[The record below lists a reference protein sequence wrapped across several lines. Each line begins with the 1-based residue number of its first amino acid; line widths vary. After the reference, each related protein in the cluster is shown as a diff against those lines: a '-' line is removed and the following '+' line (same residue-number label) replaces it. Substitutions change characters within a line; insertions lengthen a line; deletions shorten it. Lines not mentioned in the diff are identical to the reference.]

1 MMHMI
6 ANKFW
11 CEYFNV
17 HIVTGTNL
25 VYSFSFLRNW
35 SIYTIL
41 FSHLCF
47 FQNDLSTILTLKGLH
62 YITKNIILLF
72 CIEFR
77 VSKLQI
83 NISQNVLFVGCNIF
97 FSSYTWIW
105 IWIYFLSGYKI
116 YLQEASIKI
125 LIIQM
130 QIIPQK

>member
-1 MMHMI
+1 MI

-11 CEYFNV
+11 SEYFNV

-25 VYSFSFLRNW
+25 VYGFSFLRNW
-35 SIYTIL
+35 RIYTIL
-41 FSHLCF
+41 FSHLWF
-47 FQNDLSTILTLKGLH
+47 FQNDLSTLLTLNGLH
-62 YITKNIILLF
+62 SITKNIILLF

-77 VSKLQI
+77 VSKLQTH
-83 NISQNVLFVGCNIF
+83 ISQNVLFVGRNIF